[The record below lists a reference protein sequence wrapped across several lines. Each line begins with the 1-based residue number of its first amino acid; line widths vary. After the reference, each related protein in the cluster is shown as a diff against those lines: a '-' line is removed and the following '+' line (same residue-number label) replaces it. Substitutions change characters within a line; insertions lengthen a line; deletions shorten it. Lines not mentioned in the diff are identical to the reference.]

1 MKFLIDGKK
10 EIKHR
15 PLPYYRL
22 TIDFMIGD
30 ADGKETKVLEIEP
43 GELGNHEGLIL
54 ALECC
59 NAAYARG
66 MGGYDTYH
74 GLPEYDAF
82 FVEDVNYDA
91 YDNLNEG
98 DLPEDEFKDS
108 ITRMLEDLNPEG
120 IIVIHP
126 EGPEGMT
133 TSFDGYQLE
142 YIDIN
147 GDIYTMSI
155 TLNEEEKSRVKE
167 VSKFEGVNY

>member
-10 EIKHR
+10 KIKHR

-30 ADGKETKVLEIEP
+30 ADGKETEVLEIEP

-82 FVEDVNYDA
+82 FVEEVDYDA
-91 YDNLNEG
+91 YD
-98 DLPEDEFKDS
+98 DMYEDGFSDEEFHASVDK
-108 ITRMLEDLNPEG
+108 MLSDLNPNGMYLE
-120 IIVIHP
+120 HP
-126 EGPEGMT
+126 DGPEGMT